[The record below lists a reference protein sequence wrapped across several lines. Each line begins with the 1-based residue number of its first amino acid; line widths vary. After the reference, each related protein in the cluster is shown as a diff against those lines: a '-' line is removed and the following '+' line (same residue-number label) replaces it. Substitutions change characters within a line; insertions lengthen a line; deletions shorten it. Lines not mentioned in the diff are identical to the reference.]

1 MYCECFAGSGYCLPG
16 CACVGCKNSEE
27 NVDLVNVARAG
38 ILMKDPTA
46 FDEKVKTNGHQ
57 KGCRCKR
64 SKCLK
69 KYCECYNAGVK
80 CNPNIC
86 QCIGCHNAGEPED
99 APEDPPE
106 SVPVDGDVKDEHMFS
121 GKGLHFPT
129 PEHGAGDDTHK
140 DGRHTTLPEGVSFDR
155 TLKHEA
161 KESVEGKSR
170 DAGNASAVVSFIEA
184 ATPDGA
190 HDAVTSPTSY
200 IEIENVEEQPR
211 RITNV
216 TAIPQHV
223 KENIEPIHKRPR
235 RAASGGVSGAV
246 AAARADWGLD
256 HISPPSKRGPQPR
269 RSAQETKALLLEALE
284 IQKSK
289 EEDKD
294 DVDVL
299 SALIGLNSTS

>member
-1 MYCECFAGSGYCLPG
+1 M
-16 CACVGCKNSEE
+16 GCKNSED

-46 FDEKVKTNGHQ
+46 FEEKVKTNGHQ

-86 QCIGCHNAGEPED
+86 QCIGCHNAGEAED

-106 SVPVDGDVKDEHMFS
+106 SVPVDGDAKDEHMFS

-129 PEHGAGDDTHK
+129 PEHGTGDDTHT
-140 DGRHTTLPEGVSFDR
+140 DDRHTSLAEGVSFTR
-155 TLKHEA
+155 TLKEET
-161 KESVEGKSR
+161 KESVEEKHR
-170 DAGNASAVVSFIEA
+170 DAENASAVMSLIEA
-184 ATPDGA
+184 ATPEA
-190 HDAVTSPTSY
+190 TNPVITIATTAR
-200 IEIENVEEQPR
+200 EKVEEQPR

-223 KENIEPIHKRPR
+223 KENIEPIQKRPR

-256 HISPPSKRGPQPR
+256 HISPPSKRGPRVPPPK
-269 RSAQETKALLLEALE
+269 RSAQETRALLLEALE

-289 EEDKD
+289 EED
-294 DVDVL
+294 VDVL
-299 SALIGLNSTS
+299 SALIGLNSK